1 MMKINNVQMFVETK
15 INKIYLLKQKQKP
28 DETLLQFV
36 DLFQVHYEDIP

>member
-15 INKIYLLKQKQKP
+15 INQIYFEKTKIKSYLP
-28 DETLLQFV
+28 QFV